1 MRNRWSPFHEL
12 QPNPPLRHGH
22 AISIDMAYTAT
33 LALDRGMLPKE
44 DHTRLLKLF
53 SRAGL
58 SIDHPLYNDDV
69 IEKGTAAILK
79 TRDGALRLAVP
90 APLGQCKFVNEYTDD
105 DLKRVLKLHK
115 KHTAQYPR
123 AGAGLEAYVDSS
135 DMGEGFKAPPKE
147 GPNGHVNGVSS
158 TRSGTNGRKAPVQDA
173 HQENGEAQDV
183 FNESLSKSRRVE
195 VAA

>member
-1 MRNRWSPFHEL
+1 MKCSWSPFHEL

-90 APLGQCKFVNEYTDD
+90 APLGECKFVNEYTDD

-123 AGAGLEAYVDSS
+123 EGAGLEAFVDSS
-135 DMGEGFKAPPKE
+135 DMGEGFQAPPKD
-147 GPNGHVNGVSS
+147 GPNGHVNGVRLKP
-158 TRSGTNGRKAPVQDA
+158 TTNGRKGPVQDV
-173 HQENGEAQDV
+173 HQEKSGSQDIASEGLLNG
-183 FNESLSKSRRVE
+183 RHVE
-195 VAA
+195 VKA